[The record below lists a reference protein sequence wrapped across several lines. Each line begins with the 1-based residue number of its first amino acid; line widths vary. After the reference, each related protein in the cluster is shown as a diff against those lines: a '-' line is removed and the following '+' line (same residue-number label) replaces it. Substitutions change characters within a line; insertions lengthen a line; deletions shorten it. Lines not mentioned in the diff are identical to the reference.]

1 MERWAAEGVEPYS
14 VEVDLESLKSSC
26 TCPFSRMCKRGA
38 AALYHAAKGGEVI
51 DGSAVFDGLRKLSR
65 GELFPVC
72 GPLARYGWFQPCF
85 EQGLIVE

>member
-1 MERWAAEGVEPYS
+1 M
-14 VEVDLESLKSSC
+14 EVDLESLKSSC

-65 GELFPVC
+65 GELFRCVAHWHDM
-72 GPLARYGWFQPCF
+72 GGFSHVLNKG
-85 EQGLIVE
+85 